1 MSTYEHKLV
10 EVANGHGYYDAIG
23 READAEVAALN
34 ARLAEL
40 EAILKLAEDATSRL
54 AECSWSRKNRD
65 VVKFASEKDC
75 TLFAHAS
82 IFALAW
88 AAYRAAQETRNQ

>member
-40 EAILKLAEDATSRL
+40 EALLKRKSAALEEARRALRFVCH
-54 AECSWSRKNRD
+54 ECD
-65 VVKFASEKDC
+65 VDDVRTRPACWD
-75 TLFAHAS
+75 
-82 IFALAW
+82 ALARIESLEQGKTD
-88 AAYRAAQETRNQ
+88 A